1 MLGAFTCAPVRI
13 DVMVFID
20 PDNPLAAEILQESG
34 EAYFAACRKM
44 VDSLEAL
51 KAFDGS
57 VTSSR
62 LDDEQI
68 ARRSAL
74 LDNAA
79 ERVHF
84 VLIQR
89 DAMKLSWAETFFEHY
104 GVSDE
109 VRARLGQR

>member
-1 MLGAFTCAPVRI
+1 
-13 DVMVFID
+13 MVFVD
-20 PDNPLAAEILQESG
+20 PDNPLAAEILQESA

-51 KAFDGS
+51 RAFDRAVAS
-57 VTSSR
+57 TVP
-62 LDDEQI
+62 DEEQI
-68 ARRSAL
+68 ARRSEL

-89 DAMKLSWAETFFEHY
+89 DAMKLSWSETFFEDY
-104 GVSDE
+104 EVPAE
-109 VRARLGQR
+109 VRERLGQRSRK

>member
-1 MLGAFTCAPVRI
+1 
-13 DVMVFID
+13 MVFVD

-51 KAFDGS
+51 RAFDRAVAS
-57 VTSSR
+57 AV

-68 ARRSAL
+68 ARRSEL
-74 LDNAA
+74 LHNAA

-84 VLIQR
+84 VIIQR
-89 DAMKLSWAETFFEHY
+89 DAMKLSWSETFFEDY
-104 GVSDE
+104 EVPAE
-109 VRARLGQR
+109 VRERLGQR

>member
-1 MLGAFTCAPVRI
+1 
-13 DVMVFID
+13 MVFID
-20 PDNPLAAEILQESG
+20 PDSPLAAEILQESA

-51 KAFDGS
+51 RAFDRAVAS
-57 VTSSR
+57 PV

-68 ARRSAL
+68 ARRSEL
-74 LDNAA
+74 LNNAA

-89 DAMKLSWAETFFEHY
+89 DAMKLSWSETFFEDY
-104 GVSDE
+104 EIPAE
-109 VRARLGQR
+109 VKERLGQRSRE